1 MRFFK
6 GKASAGAAESIAAFW
21 TWWASAKDRVAAG
34 IADGSV
40 QGLVDEI
47 SRQVSAIDQRLAWE
61 LAKGASSQHAL
72 VVTPEGNPAIR
83 ALALDWLASAPPPDA
98 VWEYHASRQPS
109 AFGRMEMGGTSVDFD
124 AYRAIAGWDDT
135 RQRVD
140 VRLWNPGLAAADPGL
155 RMQAGFLFLDNL
167 LGEDNVERWVGEI
180 DVLEA
185 PVEGRTPEEL
195 RAEIDRRAAEATGE
209 SWTLAQ
215 RSDGALVRVNMAV
228 KPIDHPY
235 RSTSLV
241 VTVDRGMEQLA
252 NSPELQELDDA
263 EERLVEAVE
272 AADSVFIGHITERRR
287 RLIQF
292 MCADGER
299 AKVVADAWCAA
310 ERRFGP
316 KASVKPDPA
325 WSFRRE
331 FGL

>member
-6 GKASAGAAESIAAFW
+6 GKSSGGAPESIAAFW
-21 TWWASAKDRVAAG
+21 AWWASARDRVASG

-40 QGLVDEI
+40 RGLVDEI
-47 SRQVSAIDQRLAWE
+47 SHNVAAIDKRLAWE

-72 VVTPEGNPAIR
+72 VVTPEGDPAVR
-83 ALALDWLASAPPPDA
+83 SLALDWLASAPPPDA

-109 AFGRMEMGGTSVDFD
+109 EFGRMEMGGTSVDFE

-140 VRLWNPGLAAADPGL
+140 VRLWNPGLEAADPGL
-155 RMQAGFLFLDNL
+155 RLRAGFLFLDNL
-167 LGEDNVERWVGEI
+167 LGEDAVERWIGEI

-185 PVEGRTPEEL
+185 PAEGRTPEEL
-195 RAEIDRRAAEATGE
+195 RAEIERRAADASGE

-215 RSDGALVRVNMAV
+215 RSDGALIKVNAAV

-241 VTVDRGMEQLA
+241 VTVDRGMEQLSG
-252 NSPELQELDDA
+252 SPELQELDEA
-263 EERLVEAVE
+263 EDRLVEAVE
-272 AADSVFIGHITERRR
+272 GADGVYVGHITERRR
-287 RLIQF
+287 RVIQF
-292 MCADGER
+292 MCADGDR
-299 AKVVADAWCAA
+299 AKEVAEAWCAA

-316 KASVKPDPA
+316 KVATRSDPA

-331 FGL
+331 YGL